1 MTKNG
6 LGADAQLLT
15 GLSIMIAGKNTF
27 GYTGDGTKAPEFE
40 FETVNEQSTGLVKQP
55 KMTLEVLDLGA
66 EYIAHIASG
75 LPFVLKGNT
84 RKDGEDKPLLVTVQG
99 ELMKTGGELK
109 EGDATKRTFE
119 IRVDMYNEVVDG
131 IPTIVYTREP
141 YNIILG
147 GIPMA
152 PDFSNNI

>member
-6 LGADAQLLT
+6 LGAEAQLLT
-15 GLSIMIAGKNTF
+15 GMSIMIAGKNTF

-55 KMTLEVLDLGA
+55 KMTIEVLDLSA
-66 EYIAHIASG
+66 EYITHIASG

-84 RKDGEDKPLLVTVQG
+84 RKDGEDTPLLVTVQG
-99 ELMKTGGELK
+99 ELMKTSGEIK

-119 IRVDMYNEVVDG
+119 IRVDMYSEIVNGV
-131 IPTIVYTREP
+131 PSIVYTREP
-141 YNIILG
+141 YSLVLG
-147 GIPMA
+147 GVPMA

>member
-55 KMTLEVLDLGA
+55 KMTLEVLDLSA
-66 EYIAHIASG
+66 EYVTHIANG
-75 LPFVLKGNT
+75 EPFVLKGNI
-84 RKDGEDKPLLVTVQG
+84 RKDGEDKPLVVTVQG
-99 ELMKTGGELK
+99 EVMKTSGELK

-119 IRVDMYNEVVDG
+119 IRVDMYTEVVDG
-131 IPTIVYTREP
+131 KETISYVRMP
-141 YNIILG
+141 YKFDLG
-147 GIPMA
+147 GVPMA
-152 PDFSNNI
+152 PDFNNNI

>member
-6 LGADAQLLT
+6 LGNDSQLLT

-27 GYTGDGTKAPEFE
+27 GYTGDGTKPPEFE

-55 KMTLEVLDLGA
+55 TMTLEVLDLHPM
-66 EYIAHIASG
+66 YITHIASG
-75 LPFVLKGNT
+75 APFILKGNL
-84 RKDGEDKPLLVTVQG
+84 RQDGEDTPLLVTVQG
-99 ELMKTGGELK
+99 EVTKISAEMK
-109 EGDATKRTFE
+109 EGDAAKRTFE
-119 IRVDMYNEVVDG
+119 LRVDMYTELVNAL
-131 IPTIVYTREP
+131 PSIVYTRSP
-141 YNIILG
+141 YSLFLG

>member
-55 KMTLEVLDLGA
+55 KMTLEVLDLSA
-66 EYIAHIASG
+66 EYITHIASG

-84 RKDGEDKPLLVTVQG
+84 RKDGEDKPLVVTVQG
-99 ELMKTGGELK
+99 EVMKTSGEIK

-119 IRVDMYNEVVDG
+119 IRVDMYTEMVDNV
-131 IPTIVYTREP
+131 PAIVYTRVP
-141 YNIILG
+141 YNFIMG
-147 GIPMA
+147 GVPMA